1 MISVKI
7 EPFSVVKENKNLI
20 KEHWDEVAQF
30 DDLKRELDVDWDM
43 LDLFDQAG
51 RLITLVARENE
62 KVVGYG
68 TFIIQNHFHAKN
80 ALCAHNDSLF
90 LAKNSRKGRAG
101 IVFIKEAHK
110 ILGKLYP
117 NVIVMWHVTVLRD
130 FGNLLMKLGYKKFE
144 TIYALRAGV

>member
-7 EPFSVVKENKNLI
+7 EPFSVIKENKHLTQ
-20 KEHWDEVAQF
+20 EHWDEIAQEDELNREF
-30 DDLKRELDVDWDM
+30 DIDWDM

-51 RLITLVARENE
+51 KMITVVARENE
-62 KVVGYG
+62 QVVGYG

-90 LAKNSRKGRAG
+90 LTKESRKGRAG
-101 IVFIKEAHK
+101 IVFIKESYK
-110 ILGKLYP
+110 LLGQLYP
-117 NVIVMWHVTVLRD
+117 NIIVMWHVTALRD
-130 FGNLLMKLGYKKFE
+130 FGSILLKLGYKKFE